1 MDFRFGNVAAVY
13 YEILGEKM
21 PRQLDLLD
29 AWFLGLIV
37 VTDVSDGETKRDAEY
52 IDQDCVIHAVKYHG
66 KLYSGESARVS
77 QITGRLVG
85 TATGNKEKERKSAEL
100 IQKHVAECFVRD
112 MTLTPRLKDNT
123 VKLFHRFS
131 AEQENEMRDRIQ
143 QAIMELSG
151 DRQAKDADEKQEE
164 AFPMNDEAF
173 DGTIW
178 NAEYQLNLSSHS
190 GLCNA
195 YLWLMTGS
203 LLRNEIGRVIRMYD
217 SSFIAIHRQH
227 GETWELMDKLNY
239 LLHPE
244 EYEYTFDGD
253 EEDLEERFPDVEWY
267 CDECGAHLNEQEGFD
282 DHLPA
287 WKCRVCGYENKL
299 DISEIYENDEDWQN
313 QIRPVDAGKFANAV
327 ERRRKELQEKET
339 TNTSKNTTGNTAEEV

>member
-131 AEQENEMRDRIQ
+131 PEQENEMRDRIQ

-151 DRQAKDADEKQEE
+151 DRQAKDADEKQRKL
-164 AFPMNDEAF
+164 FP
-173 DGTIW
+173 
-178 NAEYQLNLSSHS
+178 
-190 GLCNA
+190 
-195 YLWLMTGS
+195 
-203 LLRNEIGRVIRMYD
+203 
-217 SSFIAIHRQH
+217 
-227 GETWELMDKLNY
+227 
-239 LLHPE
+239 
-244 EYEYTFDGD
+244 
-253 EEDLEERFPDVEWY
+253 
-267 CDECGAHLNEQEGFD
+267 
-282 DHLPA
+282 
-287 WKCRVCGYENKL
+287 
-299 DISEIYENDEDWQN
+299 
-313 QIRPVDAGKFANAV
+313 
-327 ERRRKELQEKET
+327 
-339 TNTSKNTTGNTAEEV
+339 

>member
-1 MDFRFGNVAAVY
+1 
-13 YEILGEKM
+13 
-21 PRQLDLLD
+21 
-29 AWFLGLIV
+29 
-37 VTDVSDGETKRDAEY
+37 
-52 IDQDCVIHAVKYHG
+52 
-66 KLYSGESARVS
+66 
-77 QITGRLVG
+77 
-85 TATGNKEKERKSAEL
+85 
-100 IQKHVAECFVRD
+100 
-112 MTLTPRLKDNT
+112 
-123 VKLFHRFS
+123 
-131 AEQENEMRDRIQ
+131 
-143 QAIMELSG
+143 
-151 DRQAKDADEKQEE
+151 
-164 AFPMNDEAF
+164 MNDEAF

-203 LLRNEIGRVIRMYD
+203 LLRNEIGRVLRMYD